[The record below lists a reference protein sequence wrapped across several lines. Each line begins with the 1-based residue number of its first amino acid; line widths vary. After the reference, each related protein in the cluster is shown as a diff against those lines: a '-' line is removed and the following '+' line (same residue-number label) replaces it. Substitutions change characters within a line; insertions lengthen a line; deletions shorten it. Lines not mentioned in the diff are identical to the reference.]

1 MGRAVDQKNA
11 RAQKP
16 KIDLQIITIYS
27 VKKTGEHS
35 FASIKAASPFV
46 RKRAADQWHARQGH
60 LPCG

>member
-35 FASIKAASPFV
+35 FASIQAASPFV
-46 RKRAADQWHARQGH
+46 RKRAAD
-60 LPCG
+60 